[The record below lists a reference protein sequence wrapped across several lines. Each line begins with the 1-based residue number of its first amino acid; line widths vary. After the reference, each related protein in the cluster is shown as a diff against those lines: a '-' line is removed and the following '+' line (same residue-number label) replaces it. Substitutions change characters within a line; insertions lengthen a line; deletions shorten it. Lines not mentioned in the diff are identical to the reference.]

1 MAASSHCIWAGFASA
16 LAMTTRSWSTS
27 IDQSRSVCPFHCAFF
42 AFS

>member
-1 MAASSHCIWAGFASA
+1 MAASSNCIWAGLASA